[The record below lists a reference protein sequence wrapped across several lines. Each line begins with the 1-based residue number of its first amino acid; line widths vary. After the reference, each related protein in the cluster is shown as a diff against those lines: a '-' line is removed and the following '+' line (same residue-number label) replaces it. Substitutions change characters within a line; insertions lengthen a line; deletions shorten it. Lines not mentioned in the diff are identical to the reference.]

1 MFKVNTF
8 ILNKEKTKQTISDN
22 IEFYKKRIFMLE
34 KILFDEIKQYLIF
47 KETDYENIK
56 KYNSNNNMIDFKK
69 ELEKNIDIS
78 SLITLVHF
86 KSLNIQIKKIVND
99 YVSYIYFLNGVNVL
113 NYLLV
118 NLLSNNIENYCFNIK
133 KSEKNNIDIDANI
146 KFNIGLIIVN
156 LIIIKWRYKDVK
168 KTNK

>member
-1 MFKVNTF
+1 MKIIFFSLLIISLIWYIF
-8 ILNKEKTKQTISDN
+8 ILVDIKLRVEISFENLEIYLFNVRILNLKKERYQKLI
-22 IEFYKKRIFMLE
+22 KR
-34 KILFDEIKQYLIF
+34 
-47 KETDYENIK
+47 
-56 KYNSNNNMIDFKK
+56 MIPKDKK

>member
-1 MFKVNTF
+1 MKIIFFSLLIISLIWYIF
-8 ILNKEKTKQTISDN
+8 ILVDIKLRVKISFENLEIYLFNVRILNLKKERYQKLI
-22 IEFYKKRIFMLE
+22 KR
-34 KILFDEIKQYLIF
+34 
-47 KETDYENIK
+47 
-56 KYNSNNNMIDFKK
+56 MIPKDKK

-99 YVSYIYFLNGVNVL
+99 YVSYIYFLNGVNAL

>member
-1 MFKVNTF
+1 MKIIFFSLLIISLIWYIF
-8 ILNKEKTKQTISDN
+8 ILVDIKLRVKISFENLEIYLFNVRILNLKKERYQKLI
-22 IEFYKKRIFMLE
+22 KR
-34 KILFDEIKQYLIF
+34 
-47 KETDYENIK
+47 
-56 KYNSNNNMIDFKK
+56 MIPKDKK